1 MLRHRNFENN
11 QHAIK
16 KTQRSVSRY
25 TGAPEMIEF
34 TDIIKIRIINKRGYV
49 YVGRANAGQA
59 VEIQIK
65 PKNPTII
72 IKEGRT

>member
-1 MLRHRNFENN
+1 
-11 QHAIK
+11 
-16 KTQRSVSRY
+16 
-25 TGAPEMIEF
+25 MIEF

-59 VEIQIK
+59 VEIEIK